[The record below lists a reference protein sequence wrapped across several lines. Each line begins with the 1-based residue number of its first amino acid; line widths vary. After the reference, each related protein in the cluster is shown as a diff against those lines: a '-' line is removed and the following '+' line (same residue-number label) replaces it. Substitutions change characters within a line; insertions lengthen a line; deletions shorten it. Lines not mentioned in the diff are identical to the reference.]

1 MDSGSKMESSKQAA
15 SGGEAMTT
23 SPEPAAAGGGG
34 EEEVAG
40 EEAAVSPPAAP
51 AAAAAS
57 PRPYYEC
64 VFCKRGF
71 TTAQALGG
79 HMNIHRRDR
88 AKPPARDSPT
98 GITSVSHN
106 VECYNKYR
114 HLVSPPYYPPA
125 QSSTPVPVG
134 AGSSFAMYYVSS
146 GTSAAAGARLDAEGG
161 SPSSVSPKE
170 LSLFGDGEA
179 NRDQDLHLGLGRQG
193 HIGGGSRTPE
203 GGSERQQSGG
213 ESERELDLELR
224 LGRRPRH

>member
-1 MDSGSKMESSKQAA
+1 MDSGSKMESSKAA
-15 SGGEAMTT
+15 SSGDGAMTT
-23 SPEPAAAGGGG
+23 SPESESAAAAAGGGG
-34 EEEVAG
+34 EEE
-40 EEAAVSPPAAP
+40 AAVSPPAP
-51 AAAAAS
+51 AAAAS

-125 QSSTPVPVG
+125 QSSTPIPVG

-146 GTSAAAGARLDAEGG
+146 GTAAAGARLDAEGG
-161 SPSSVSPKE
+161 SPSSVSPRE
-170 LSLFGDGEA
+170 LSLFGEA
-179 NRDQDLHLGLGRQG
+179 NRDQDLHLGLGHQG
-193 HIGGGSRTPE
+193 HIGGGSRTPDE
-203 GGSERQQSGG
+203 GGPERQQYSG
-213 ESERELDLELR
+213 EPERELDLELR

>member
-23 SPEPAAAGGGG
+23 SPEPAAASGGG

-40 EEAAVSPPAAP
+40 GEAAVSPPAAP
-51 AAAAAS
+51 AAAAAARPS
-57 PRPYYEC
+57 PYYEC

-114 HLVSPPYYPPA
+114 HLVSPPPYPPA
-125 QSSTPVPVG
+125 QSTPIPVG

-146 GTSAAAGARLDAEGG
+146 GTAAAGARLDAEGG
-161 SPSSVSPKE
+161 SPSSVSPRE
-170 LSLFGDGEA
+170 LSLFGEA
-179 NRDQDLHLGLGRQG
+179 NRDQDLHLGLGHQG
-193 HIGGGSRTPE
+193 HIGGGSRTPDE
-203 GGSERQQSGG
+203 GGPERQQYSG
-213 ESERELDLELR
+213 EPERELDLELR
-224 LGRRPRH
+224 LGRRPRR